1 MISVK
6 TKDSPTAAGPFR
18 LLTADMHIT
27 FGFLHAVVPRDH
39 RPARRLESEPFFVKR
54 DPKGVCDEGVVE
66 SLCVMSE
73 TGAPQGLASEERR
86 DSLPICRTAQSLQQI
101 EFCYS

>member
-6 TKDSPTAAGPFR
+6 PRLKTAPTA
-18 LLTADMHIT
+18 LDMHIT
-27 FGFLHAVVPRDH
+27 FGFLHAMVPRDH
-39 RPARRLESEPFFVKR
+39 RPARRLEREPFFVKR

-73 TGAPQGLASEERR
+73 TGAPQGWHRRSAGIASRYVVQHKASNR
-86 DSLPICRTAQSLQQI
+86 LNFAIVRTR
-101 EFCYS
+101 